1 MAMHILSTTLL
12 FSVALGLASCSHA
25 PPTPAV
31 SDATSSTAQKRGW
44 KLVWQDE
51 FDAEGAPDPTRWS
64 YEEGYVR
71 NKEKQFYTR
80 RLENVRVE
88 NGTLVIEARRDH
100 FQGHEY
106 TSASLHTKGKGEFK
120 YGRIEARAKLPLGR
134 GLWPA
139 IWTLGTSYGSTH
151 RWPQCGEIDIM
162 EYVGFMPDVIHTTVH
177 TGAYNHR
184 QDTEKGKQT
193 PAKNIS
199 QTFNLYAIEWSPEKI
214 DFFFNEQK
222 VFTFANEH
230 KGHDEWPFDEPE
242 YLLLNLAVGG
252 SWGGMHGIDE
262 SVFPQAMLVD
272 YVRVYESI
280 P

>member
-1 MAMHILSTTLL
+1 MMHPPFTAWL
-12 FSVALGLASCSHA
+12 FGLAFSLASCSHA
-25 PPTPAV
+25 PPVTAI
-31 SDATSSTAQKRGW
+31 SDTDPVAAPKPGW

-51 FDAEGAPDPTRWS
+51 FNTDGAPDPARWS

-71 NKEKQFYTR
+71 NEEKQFYTR
-80 RLENVRVE
+80 RLENARVA
-88 NGTLVIEARRDH
+88 NGALVIEARKDN
-100 FQGHEY
+100 FEGHEY

-120 YGRIEARAKLPLGR
+120 YGRIEARAQLPKGR
-134 GLWPA
+134 GVWPA
-139 IWTLGTSYGSTH
+139 IWTLGTSYQSTLK
-151 RWPQCGEIDIM
+151 WPQCGEIDIM

-199 QTFNLYAIEWSPEKI
+199 QTYNVYAIEWSPEKI
-214 DFFFNEQK
+214 DFFFNEEK

-230 KGHDEWPFDEPE
+230 KGHDEWPYDEPE
-242 YLLLNLAVGG
+242 YLLLNLAIGG
-252 SWGGMHGIDE
+252 AWGGMQGIDE
-262 SVFPQAMLVD
+262 SIFPQALRVD
-272 YVRVYESI
+272 YVRVYEAN